1 VGSPSL
7 APGVG
12 GKSPG
17 IGVAVDG
24 GSCFLDVGGLVGV
37 LGWLNSSESGLVM
50 LLVSVPCVGGVKVSP
65 RGVLCL
71 GLWVPRFGIPL
82 MACLCFSLSSVAL
95 RRASKAS
102 SSDVCDETA
111 RFLGGRQPSESP
123 NQTAWHTSARQRRPN
138 PQGCCR
144 S

>member
-17 IGVAVDG
+17 IEGAVDG
-24 GSCFLDVGGLVGV
+24 GSRLLDVGGLVGV
-37 LGWLNSSESGLVM
+37 LGWLNSSEGGLVV
-50 LLVSVPCVGGVKVSP
+50 LFASAPCVGGVKVSP
-65 RGVLCL
+65 RGILFLRLWAL
-71 GLWVPRFGIPL
+71 GPRFGNPL

-111 RFLGGRQPSESP
+111 RFLRGRQP
-123 NQTAWHTSARQRRPN
+123 
-138 PQGCCR
+138 G
-144 S
+144 